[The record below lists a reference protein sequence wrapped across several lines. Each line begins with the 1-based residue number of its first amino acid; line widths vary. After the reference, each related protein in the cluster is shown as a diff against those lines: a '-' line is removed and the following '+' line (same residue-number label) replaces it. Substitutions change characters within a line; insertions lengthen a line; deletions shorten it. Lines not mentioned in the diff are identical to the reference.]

1 MEAIVPKIRICF
13 SKQMN
18 LILKVNINTAGKS
31 TYMSTVTIQSYIF
44 SPMIA
49 LGNFK
54 NELKILNNRLFERS
68 ENELKCLAI
77 FRQIY

>member
-31 TYMSTVTIQSYIF
+31 RYISTVKIQSYIF

-49 LGNFK
+49 LSNFK